1 MEDASDAKFRI
12 VAMNKLSG
20 TSLKID
26 LVAERPTELLRV
38 VLSKLESRM
47 RELGAQPQFRLLIDD
62 AL

>member
-1 MEDASDAKFRI
+1 
-12 VAMNKLSG
+12 MNKLSG